1 MTHRHGFEHSAEA
14 KKEIGKSGI
23 CKPEDVWQYIMLA
36 VAIFIAVIF
45 CCYYI
50 ITQSRWG
57 FYSTGRNG
65 VRTAVQETLPE
76 SSAAG
81 DDDVSD
87 GSGKPEENDAG
98 DESGMAETGDTENE
112 DGMAQEDGAGKVKR
126 AYLTFDDGPSGQT
139 GEILDILDTYG
150 VKATFFVVGR
160 GENYYGAYRDIV
172 SRGHTLGIHS
182 FSHDYDKVYASV
194 SNFAEDVEE
203 LRKLLY
209 DVTGVNCVYYRFP
222 GGSSNTVSKTDMSEL
237 IEYIN
242 SCGMTYFD
250 WNSLNGDA
258 VSGSYT
264 PQELVDNIMKDAVC
278 YDDVIILMHDLEER
292 HTTVESLPL
301 LIETLRESGY
311 ELLAIDED
319 TPLMQHRKN

>member
-1 MTHRHGFEHSAEA
+1 MASHRSGTVTEETGVINQDGTES
-14 KKEIGKSGI
+14 EISRL
-23 CKPEDVWQYIMLA
+23 CDVWQYIMLA
-36 VAIFIAVIF
+36 VAMFIAVIF

-76 SSAAG
+76 SGA
-81 DDDVSD
+81 
-87 GSGKPEENDAG
+87 AG

-112 DGMAQEDGAGKVKR
+112 DVVAQEDGAGKVKR

-182 FSHDYDKVYASV
+182 FSHDYDKVYASA

-278 YDDVIILMHDLEER
+278 YDDVIILMHDLEAR

-301 LIETLRESGY
+301 LIETLTENGY

-319 TPLMQHRKN
+319 TPLIQHRKN